1 MIDFVNFENN
11 FFITATI
18 SIIIKHDIIIKPRK
32 PRKIIIRRKRAP
44 KHRE

>member
-1 MIDFVNFENN
+1 MIDYVNFENN

-18 SIIIKHDIIIKPRK
+18 SIIIKHDLISKPRK
-32 PRKIIIRRKRAP
+32 PRKITIKRKRAP

>member
-1 MIDFVNFENN
+1 MIDYVNFENN

-18 SIIIKHDIIIKPRK
+18 SIIIKHDLIIKPRK
-32 PRKIIIRRKRAP
+32 PRKIIIRRKRAS